1 MDEYSFMSYNT
12 DLIKSYISRTCLQII
27 LKGWNFHQ
35 MGTFILLCL
44 VGVLTTFTHL
54 YNPIGFPPGPSND
67 ESIYMRRSM
76 HVLTGQGPQE
86 GSLYDHPYFS
96 QIFLAGALGVIGYP
110 SHLIHLLEAC
120 SRLKRY
126 ISFQECYWGSLL

>member
-1 MDEYSFMSYNT
+1 
-12 DLIKSYISRTCLQII
+12 
-27 LKGWNFHQ
+27 

-67 ESIYMRRSM
+67 ESIYMRRAM

-86 GSLYDHPYFS
+86 GTLYDHPYFG
-96 QIFLAGALGVIGYP
+96 QLFLAATLGLIGYP
-110 SHLIHLLEAC
+110 YSLNASSDISYSTEMLYLVPRILMGILAIIDTLLIYKITNL
-120 SRLKRY
+120 RYGKRVA
-126 ISFQECYWGSLL
+126 FLA